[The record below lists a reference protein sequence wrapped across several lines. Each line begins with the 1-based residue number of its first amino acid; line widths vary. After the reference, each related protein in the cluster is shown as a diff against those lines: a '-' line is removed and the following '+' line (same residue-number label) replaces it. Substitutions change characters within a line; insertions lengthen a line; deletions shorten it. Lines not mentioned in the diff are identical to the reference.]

1 MNTSPPQAPDP
12 GASPEWDRPLAV
24 SDLPADR
31 HRILKEHLMSEI
43 RDARD
48 AGTARSGRGRP
59 SWWRH
64 RPVTALIAAAGA
76 TAVIAGGLVTARV
89 VTTDGAAPAP
99 TSAVGTPGSATLPVV
114 SVGQAS
120 STGVTKQL
128 QRIALV
134 AARSDVRVRPD
145 QFAYQKSMHRGSIPA
160 EERTFPGEGPM
171 KMTPMTHREI
181 WVSQKSSG
189 GKGLIID
196 NGKAEEYDQGDLP
209 NLVSYENLAKL
220 PTDPDKLLEWIRA
233 HLAEWQSEGT
243 TPDQQAFNTIGT
255 ILEEGP
261 ALPAELA
268 AALYQAAARIPGVV
282 LVDKAEDAAGR
293 TGIAV
298 AREDAGARTE
308 WIFDEKTLTYLGV
321 RKVQVKDTEWIKPGM
336 LLSTSAILQ
345 RAIVD
350 ERGERP
356 TSTS

>member
-1 MNTSPPQAPDP
+1 
-12 GASPEWDRPLAV
+12 
-24 SDLPADR
+24 
-31 HRILKEHLMSEI
+31 MSEI

-48 AGTARSGRGRP
+48 AGTARSGRGMPRRWP
-59 SWWRH
+59 P

-99 TSAVGTPGSATLPVV
+99 TSAVGTPGSTLPVV
-114 SVGQAS
+114 ELGQAS

-145 QFAYQKSMHRGSIPA
+145 QFAYQKSMHRGSVPA
-160 EERTFPGEGPM
+160 LERTLPGEGPM

-220 PTDPDKLLEWIRA
+220 PTDPDRLLEWIRA

-261 ALPAELA
+261 PLPAELA

-298 AREDAGARTE
+298 AREDDGARTE
-308 WIFDEKTLTYLGV
+308 WIFDERTLTYLGV
-321 RKVQVKDTEWIKPGM
+321 RKVQVKDTKWIKPGM
-336 LLSTSAILQ
+336 LLYTSAILQ
-345 RAIVD
+345 RGIVD

-356 TSTS
+356 ASTS